1 MTGSKKVVKIIFE
14 KGFKLYFQVYVLD
27 MLEVL
32 YEVRRRRHSLNVRE
46 KVQSWAQRRGT
57 ELNNATRS
65 VHFVFDT
72 GQAHAQ

>member
-1 MTGSKKVVKIIFE
+1 
-14 KGFKLYFQVYVLD
+14 VLD

>member
-1 MTGSKKVVKIIFE
+1 MV
-14 KGFKLYFQVYVLD
+14 D

-57 ELNNATRS
+57 ELNNATQS

-72 GQAHAQ
+72 GQAVTRAHASEAN